1 MFLRGAGVGA
11 ATAGINYISDLIG
24 QNPGWGRPDAGFLT
38 GMTGKLISPYGGVM
52 RNPGRG
58 CGSASPSVTVPGYGS
73 SKGYQYDVPK
83 AGGAG
88 RKQRKK
94 FSLKEFLRETVAGG
108 ITGGVAS
115 AGFYGA
121 GKGIERLKDSF
132 RAGKGVSSSGF
143 YQDARGRWHRPNG
156 QFASNAEVGISSPV
170 KFRTNSHGNS
180 LSDSS
185 MTHTN

>member
-1 MFLRGAGVGA
+1 MGDVFLRGAGVGA

-88 RKQRKK
+88 RKQKKK
-94 FSLKEFLRETVAGG
+94 FSLKKFLKETAAGG

-115 AGFYGA
+115 VGFYGT
-121 GKGIERLKDSF
+121 GKEIERDGVLASISL
-132 RAGKGVSSSGF
+132 RKGRIFVYVVCF
-143 YQDARGRWHRPNG
+143 
-156 QFASNAEVGISSPV
+156 
-170 KFRTNSHGNS
+170 
-180 LSDSS
+180 
-185 MTHTN
+185 